1 MTKLPEFV
9 IDGAYEDHDWREAA
23 SNTGKR
29 TKAQERLVVAGPA
42 RHPFS
47 ANAYRDEGEAADG
60 VVRWFPSREDRDRWY
75 NVNAAGRTS
84 PPPEPGAFEGGTEQV
99 KADRK
104 GAEVVK
110 GAKQSRGTG
119 M

>member
-23 SNTGKR
+23 ANTGKR

-42 RHPFS
+42 RHPYS
-47 ANAYRDEGEAADG
+47 SQAYRDEGEAADG

-75 NVNAAGRTS
+75 NVNAAGRTA

-104 GAEVVK
+104 AAEVVK